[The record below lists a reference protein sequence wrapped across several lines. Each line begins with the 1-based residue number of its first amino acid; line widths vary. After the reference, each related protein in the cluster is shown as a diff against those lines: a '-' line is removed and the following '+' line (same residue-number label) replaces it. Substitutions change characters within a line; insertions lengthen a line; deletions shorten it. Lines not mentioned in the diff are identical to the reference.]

1 MGEIPH
7 MKNVLRKIKNRGITI
22 KAIGIGML
30 FPFLFGCAL
39 IFYFNIRLQSKLL
52 IVSEKNAIR
61 VGNGNDMHRLL
72 MAQRVCIILMVLLIG
87 VVAVLLYTQV
97 IRIIKQYAQ
106 CAARGEL
113 LDGKGILELRQLA
126 EAYNDMCDKQC
137 EKAGQLRKHIENDTL
152 TKVVKQGAFEKIVG
166 KILDGEEERG
176 CLLLIDTDKLN
187 EINDSYSHDM
197 GDAVLKNIAATLE
210 RSFRSC
216 DCIGRI
222 GDDEF
227 AVWLGELYRD
237 STEYIRKRIAAI
249 NDRLLHPE
257 DGIPPVTLSVGVAFS
272 CPGDNYKSLFK
283 RAEKALYRVKTGGR
297 CGCEV
302 QDE

>member
-1 MGEIPH
+1 M
-7 MKNVLRKIKNRGITI
+7 V
-22 KAIGIGML
+22 
-30 FPFLFGCAL
+30 
-39 IFYFNIRLQSKLL
+39 
-52 IVSEKNAIR
+52 
-61 VGNGNDMHRLL
+61 
-72 MAQRVCIILMVLLIG
+72 QRVCIILMVLLIG
-87 VVAVLLYTQV
+87 AAAVLLYTQV

-106 CAARGEL
+106 SAVRGEL
-113 LDGKGILELRQLA
+113 LDGKGIPELRHLA
-126 EAYNDMCDKQC
+126 EAYNDMCEKQC
-137 EKAGQLRKHIENDTL
+137 EKTGKLRNHTENDML
-152 TKVVKQGAFEKIVG
+152 TNVVKQGIFEKIVG
-166 KILDGEEERG
+166 KMLDGEEEQG
-176 CLLLIDTDKLN
+176 CLLLIDTDKLK

-197 GDAVLKNIAATLE
+197 GDAVLKNIAVTLE

-227 AVWLGELYRD
+227 AVWLGELSRD

-257 DGIPPVTLSVGVAFS
+257 NGIPPVTLSVGAAFS
-272 CPGDNYKSLFK
+272 RPGDNFKSLYK

-302 QDE
+302 QED

>member
-1 MGEIPH
+1 
-7 MKNVLRKIKNRGITI
+7 MKNVLRKIKDRGITI

-30 FPFLFGCAL
+30 FPILFGCAL
-39 IFYFNIRLQSKLL
+39 IFCFNIRLQRIG
-52 IVSEKNAIR
+52 IVI
-61 VGNGNDMHRLL
+61 ML
-72 MAQRVCIILMVLLIG
+72 LLIG
-87 VVAVLLYTQV
+87 VATVLLYTQV
-97 IRIIKQYAQ
+97 IRILQRHTR
-106 CAARGEL
+106 CVARGEL
-113 LDGKGILELRQLA
+113 LDCQGVRELRYLA

-137 EKAGQLRKHIENDTL
+137 EKAGQLRNHTENDTL
-152 TKVVKQGAFEKIVG
+152 TNVVKQGTFEKIVG
-166 KILDGEEERG
+166 KMLDGEEEQG
-176 CLLLIDTDKLN
+176 CLLLIDTDKLK
-187 EINDSYSHDM
+187 EINDSFGHDM
-197 GDAVLKNIAATLE
+197 GDAVLKNIAITLE

-227 AVWLGELYRD
+227 AVWLGELSQD

-249 NDRLLHPE
+249 NDRLLHPG
-257 DGIPPVTLSVGVAFS
+257 DGIPPVTLSVGAAFS
-272 CPGDNYKSLFK
+272 RSEDNYKSLYK

>member
-1 MGEIPH
+1 
-7 MKNVLRKIKNRGITI
+7 MKNVLRKIKDRGITI

-30 FPFLFGCAL
+30 FPILFGCAL
-39 IFYFNIRLQSKLL
+39 IFYFNIRLQSKFL
-52 IVSEKNAIR
+52 IASETNDIR
-61 VGNGNDMHRLL
+61 VGNGNDIQRLL
-72 MAQRVCIILMVLLIG
+72 LVQRIGIVIMLLLIG
-87 VVAVLLYTQV
+87 VAAVVLYTQV

-106 CAARGEL
+106 CAACGEL
-113 LDGKGILELRQLA
+113 LDGKGILELRHLA
-126 EAYNDMCDKQC
+126 EVYNDMCEKQC
-137 EKAGQLRKHIENDTL
+137 EKAGKLRDHTENDTL
-152 TKVVKQGAFEKIVG
+152 TNVVKQGTFEKIIG
-166 KILDGEEERG
+166 KILDGEEEQG
-176 CLLLIDTDKLN
+176 CLLLIDTDKLK
-187 EINDSYSHDM
+187 EINDSFGHDI
-197 GDAVLKNIAATLE
+197 GDAVLKNIAVTLE

-227 AVWLGELYRD
+227 AVWLGELSRD
-237 STEYIRKRIAAI
+237 STDYIRKRIAAI

-272 CPGDNYKSLFK
+272 RPEDNYKSLYK

>member
-1 MGEIPH
+1 
-7 MKNVLRKIKNRGITI
+7 MKNVLRKIKDRGITI

-30 FPFLFGCAL
+30 FPILFECAL

-52 IVSEKNAIR
+52 IASETNDIR
-61 VGNGNDMHRLL
+61 VGNGNDIQRLL
-72 MAQRVCIILMVLLIG
+72 LVQRIGIVIMLLLIG
-87 VVAVLLYTQV
+87 VAAVVLYTQV

-113 LDGKGILELRQLA
+113 LDRQGVRELRYLA
-126 EAYNDMCDKQC
+126 ETYNDMCEKQC
-137 EKAGQLRKHIENDTL
+137 ERAGKFRKNTDSDAL
-152 TKVVKQGAFEKIVG
+152 TDVVKQGTFEKIVG
-166 KILDGEEERG
+166 KILDGEVEQG
-176 CLLLIDTDKLN
+176 CLLLIDTDKLK
-187 EINDSYSHDM
+187 EINDSSGHDM
-197 GDAVLKNIAATLE
+197 GDAVLKNIAVTLE

-227 AVWLGELYRD
+227 AVWLGELSRD
-237 STEYIRKRIAAI
+237 STEYIRKRIATI

-257 DGIPPVTLSVGVAFS
+257 NGLPPVTLSVGVAFS
-272 CPGDNYKSLFK
+272 RSGDNFKSLYK
-283 RAEKALYRVKTGGR
+283 RAEKALFRVKTGGR
-297 CGCEV
+297 CGCEM

>member
-1 MGEIPH
+1 
-7 MKNVLRKIKNRGITI
+7 MKNVLRKIKDRGITI

-30 FPFLFGCAL
+30 FPILFGCAL
-39 IFYFNIRLQSKLL
+39 IFCFNIRLQRIG
-52 IVSEKNAIR
+52 IVI
-61 VGNGNDMHRLL
+61 ML
-72 MAQRVCIILMVLLIG
+72 LLIG
-87 VVAVLLYTQV
+87 VATVLLYTQV
-97 IRIIKQYAQ
+97 IRILQRHAR
-106 CAARGEL
+106 CVARGEL
-113 LDGKGILELRQLA
+113 LDCQGVRELRYLA

-137 EKAGQLRKHIENDTL
+137 EKAGQLRNHTENDTL
-152 TKVVKQGAFEKIVG
+152 TNVVKQGTFEKIVG
-166 KILDGEEERG
+166 KMLDGEEEQG
-176 CLLLIDTDKLN
+176 CLLLIDTDKLK
-187 EINDSYSHDM
+187 EINDSFGHDM
-197 GDAVLKNIAATLE
+197 GDAVLKNIAITLE

-227 AVWLGELYRD
+227 AVWLGELSRD

-249 NDRLLHPE
+249 NDRLLHPG
-257 DGIPPVTLSVGVAFS
+257 DGIPPVTLSVGAAFS
-272 CPGDNYKSLFK
+272 RSEDNYKSLYK

>member
-1 MGEIPH
+1 

-30 FPFLFGCAL
+30 FPILFACVL
-39 IFYFNIRLQSKLL
+39 ILYCNIRLRTELL
-52 IVSEKNAIR
+52 ISVETNTT
-61 VGNGNDMHRLL
+61 GTWNGNDIQKLL
-72 MAQRVCIILMVLLIG
+72 MAQRIGIILMLLLIG
-87 VVAVLLYTQV
+87 VAALLFYTQV
-97 IRIIKQYAQ
+97 VRILQRHVR
-106 CAARGEL
+106 CVARGEL
-113 LDGKGILELRQLA
+113 LDCQGVRELQYLA

-137 EKAGQLRKHIENDTL
+137 EKAGQLRNHTEDDIL
-152 TKVVKQGAFEKIVG
+152 TNVVKQGTFEKIID
-166 KILDGEEERG
+166 KILDGEEEQG

-237 STEYIRKRIAAI
+237 STEYIRRRIAAI

-272 CPGDNYKSLFK
+272 CPGDNYKSLYK